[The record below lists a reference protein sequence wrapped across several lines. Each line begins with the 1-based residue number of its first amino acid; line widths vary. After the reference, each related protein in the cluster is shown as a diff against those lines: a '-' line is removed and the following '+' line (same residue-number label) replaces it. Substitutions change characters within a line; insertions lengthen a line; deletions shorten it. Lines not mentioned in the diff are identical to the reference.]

1 MAYTSAKEMYK
12 DTVTETRSVSLNDS
26 EEVGNFTGIL
36 FLTGYAGDAEL
47 DNL

>member
-1 MAYTSAKEMYK
+1 MYK
-12 DTVTETRSVSLNDS
+12 DDTVTETRSVSLNDS